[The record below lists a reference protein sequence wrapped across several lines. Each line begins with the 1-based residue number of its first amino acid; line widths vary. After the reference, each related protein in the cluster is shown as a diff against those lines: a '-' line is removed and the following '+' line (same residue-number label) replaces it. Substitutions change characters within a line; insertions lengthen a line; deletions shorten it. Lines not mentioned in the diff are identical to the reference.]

1 MTKKGS
7 TESDTELDPDQGRM
21 KERTKVGRK
30 EEEGEMR
37 T

>member
-1 MTKKGS
+1 MTKEGN
-7 TESDTELDPDQGRM
+7 TESDTELHPGQGRM
-21 KERTKVGRK
+21 KESTKVGRK